1 MKRALSRKNLWDAT
15 PQAVKAVLGRALSV
29 FPPAVLL
36 GSRFRRHFRFVEEA
50 QWWPAERAREYQ
62 LKAVREICNLAY
74 AQTPYYH
81 RMFDAVGLRPNDLK
95 SLDDLRALPTMDKHT
110 VREHLD
116 EMCAKPVTDPSV
128 DYVSTGGSG
137 GIPLYFY
144 IGRERSYIEYAYL
157 VSSWGRAGYRLG
169 VPLAV
174 LRGRV
179 IRPDANGLYHEYDP
193 LLRHH
198 HYSNFHMTDENM
210 QRYTEHMRGIGPCY
224 LHMYPSSAVILARFL
239 RRRGGKVPGN
249 ILGILAG
256 SENVVAD
263 HRRYV
268 EETFGV
274 RYYSWYGHS
283 EKLVLGAECE
293 HSADYHVWPTY
304 GYFEL
309 LDDEGKPVTQPGQR
323 GEIVGTG
330 FINKVV
336 PFIRYRTG
344 DYATYVADH
353 CEACGRQHPILR
365 DVEGRSP
372 SGALVAADGSLIA
385 MTAINVHDDTF
396 TNVRQF
402 QFYQDTPGEA
412 VLRIVPATGFGD
424 ADAERIK
431 RSLRPKLDGRI
442 SFVIQLVDA
451 LPLSPRGKAI
461 YVDQKIPSLMTTDKE
476 P

>member
-1 MKRALSRKNLWDAT
+1 VFDSVGFRPEDLTFVEALS
-15 PQAVKAVLGRALSV
+15 
-29 FPPAVLL
+29 
-36 GSRFRRHFRFVEEA
+36 
-50 QWWPAERAREYQ
+50 
-62 LKAVREICNLAY
+62 
-74 AQTPYYH
+74 
-81 RMFDAVGLRPNDLK
+81 
-95 SLDDLRALPTMDKHT
+95 ALPIIDKHT
-110 VREHLD
+110 IQEHLA
-116 EMCAKPVTDPSV
+116 ELCTESV
-128 DYVSTGGSG
+128 NQSRIDYTSTGGTSG
-137 GIPLYFY
+137 TPLYFY
-144 IGRERSYIEYAYL
+144 IGSERSAIEYAYL
-157 VSSWGRAGYRLG
+157 TASWERAGYRLG
-169 VPLAV
+169 MPLAV

-179 IRPDANGLYHEYDP
+179 VQSDSKGLYHEYDP

-198 HYSNFHMTDENM
+198 YYSNFHMNDENM
-210 QRYTEHMRGIGPCY
+210 QRYMQHMRCIGPCY
-224 LHMYPSSAVILARFL
+224 LHMYPSSALTLARFF
-239 RRRGGKVPGN
+239 RRSGLEVPSN
-249 ILGILAG
+249 IKGILAG
-256 SENVVAD
+256 SETVVPAD
-263 HRRYV
+263 RRYV
-268 EETFGV
+268 EETSGL

-344 DYATYVADH
+344 DYATYVGDH

-365 DVEGRSP
+365 DVEGRWP
-372 SGALVAADGSLIA
+372 SGALAAKDGSLIA

-424 ADAERIK
+424 ADAERIR
-431 RSLRPKLDGRI
+431 RSLRPKLEGRV

-451 LPLSPRGKAI
+451 VSLSSRGKAS
-461 YVDQKIPSLMTTDKE
+461 YVDQKIPHLMATDKDC
-476 P
+476 